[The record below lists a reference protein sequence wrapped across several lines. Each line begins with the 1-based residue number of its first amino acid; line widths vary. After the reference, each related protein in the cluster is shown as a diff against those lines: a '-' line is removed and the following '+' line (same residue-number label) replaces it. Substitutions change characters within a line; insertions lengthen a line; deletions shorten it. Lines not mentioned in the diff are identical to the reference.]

1 MVQESKTRASNDCE
15 SKSGEISN
23 AKTAKKDKRQEPLLS
38 KVVVRHL
45 PPSMTEEQFLEQVS
59 PIPDHNYFYLAKADL
74 SLGPFAFCRAY
85 INFIHQEDIFI
96 FKDKFDGYVFV
107 DNKGNEYPAIVEFAP
122 FQKLPRRR
130 VGINGM
136 PVSAEKRDS
145 KSGTIE
151 QDSDYIKFLECLQQS
166 KSEANLPSA
175 EVYLEEIEARE
186 KELKANHGCPKV
198 TTPLIE
204 YLRQR
209 KAERLRLREERREER
224 KRQQELR
231 RQREEEKRKKEVFP
245 NVKFKEKKDKEKEK
259 DREKEKDK
267 NKEKDRVKKEKE
279 KSNEKKDVEKEKDKT
294 RNKEK
299 MKPESSGKK
308 VLSAKEKSEE
318 KERHSSDVPTFT
330 VKVFQNSER
339 GKNEKP
345 KTDSGNANNKV
356 SEHDT
361 NKQQSEQKDM
371 QNAENSNQT
380 EKSEEHKPF
389 ESQRRM
395 RNKDRPAIEIY
406 RPAARRFAS
415 SSSTEAKDR
424 HESSSSSHRENT
436 RFDQKNDRSVRVTK
450 AAFLESFSKQKGM
463 DENILSHWK
472 ETT

>member
-245 NVKFKEKKDKEKEK
+245 N
-259 DREKEKDK
+259 
-267 NKEKDRVKKEKE
+267 
-279 KSNEKKDVEKEKDKT
+279 
-294 RNKEK
+294 
-299 MKPESSGKK
+299 SSGKK